1 VKLSTKLSSAGNYD
15 IIAVNLLPRQFEILC
30 LQHESCLYV
39 WCLSISWLTIQCLRD
54 AEHWMFPTATVRWTC
69 SLQTAAVHW
78 PASTWWVE
86 PGRQCNV
93 PQMTSQTYNNNSVHS
108 YCHCLTW
115 TDQTQDRTSTRR
127 FDDRQH
133 AVCHWSRLKACLSM
147 TSISALKLQS
157 YLITYYFASCLVL
170 FTLGLRLTKTEP
182 FAIYRAVFQAK
193 AVRRSIEV
201 ELMTINTITVIT
213 RCHPNGM

>member
-1 VKLSTKLSSAGNYD
+1 MKLSTKLSSAGNYD
-15 IIAVNLLPRQFEILC
+15 IIAVNLLPGQFEILC

-39 WCLSISWLTIQCLRD
+39 WCLSISRLTIQCLRD

-93 PQMTSQTYNNNSVHS
+93 PQMTSQTYNNNSIHS

-127 FDDRQH
+127 FDDSMQCVTGLGSKLVFLWRLSVLWSYNHIIHYLLLRFMSCSLHVRPASHQKWT
-133 AVCHWSRLKACLSM
+133 VCNLPSCISGQSSKKKYWSW
-147 TSISALKLQS
+147 INDNQ
-157 YLITYYFASCLVL
+157 YYYC
-170 FTLGLRLTKTEP
+170 
-182 FAIYRAVFQAK
+182 YN
-193 AVRRSIEV
+193 EV
-201 ELMTINTITVIT
+201 S
-213 RCHPNGM
+213 P